1 MDYDQIKQLMKD
13 MESSKLEAINIE
25 LADGTK
31 ISMKKEQEAVMQMIP
46 TQQLQRETTSTYVQ
60 ETTKS
65 IENTLPKKEETFKT
79 ITSPMVGTFY
89 AKASPSSQP
98 FVKVGDKIKKGDVLC
113 IIEAMKLM
121 NEIESDIEGEII
133 EICPQEEQLVEYGT
147 VLFKIK

>member
-1 MDYDQIKQLMKD
+1 MDYDQIKQLMKE
-13 MESSKLEAINIE
+13 MENSKLEAMNIE

-31 ISMKKEQEAVMQMIP
+31 ISMKKGQEAVMQMMP
-46 TQQLQRETTSTYVQ
+46 VQQLQKETTSTYVP

-65 IENTLPKKEETFKT
+65 MENTLSKKEENIKI

-98 FVKVGDKIKKGDVLC
+98 FVKVGDRIKKGDVLC

-121 NEIESDIEGEII
+121 NEIESDVEGEII
-133 EICPQEEQLVEYGT
+133 EICPKEEQLVEYGT
-147 VLFKIK
+147 ALFKIK